1 MASLVFELGNSVAF
15 SWRRARLQ
23 RSGVLIEGE
32 RQRGRSEQLAGSSRF
47 AGINGIE
54 DGQLTEQK
62 AQADE
67 DAGEEWSCFGLRSV
81 EDTCMEE
88 LRSVGL
94 LGQQIGEDA
103 SLVDRTCSNCWTGE
117 EAEISVVL
125 QHLWGREMESI
136 RWTSSRQWAWVNERL
151 RRLTTEDTW
160 TRMVARERDGGSV
173 DGQLQMKNNKKEK

>member
-1 MASLVFELGNSVAF
+1 MASLVFELGNSVNF

-47 AGINGIE
+47 AGINGI
-54 DGQLTEQK
+54 
-62 AQADE
+62 
-67 DAGEEWSCFGLRSV
+67 

-125 QHLWGREMESI
+125 
-136 RWTSSRQWAWVNERL
+136 
-151 RRLTTEDTW
+151 
-160 TRMVARERDGGSV
+160 
-173 DGQLQMKNNKKEK
+173 